1 MVRVLKTQ
9 MHTTVIVLLAGPEI
23 NVKQKYVIRT
33 HATGMEDAVLFITLW
48 NVVVLS
54 GLLEAV
60 VSQKIIVSHYRVKI
74 REYVPAL

>member
-1 MVRVLKTQ
+1 MNMDPVV
-9 MHTTVIVLLAGPEI
+9 HISLLS
-23 NVKQKYVIRT
+23 
-33 HATGMEDAVLFITLW
+33 MEDAVQFITLW